1 MVVPSDPSTNSGLS
15 PGVVLVLVVILVA
28 VDLWVAI
35 RLINDLYQSER
46 RVYGDKDTWAII
58 ILFGSVLGMLAYI
71 FIVHRPGGVAL
82 CRSTPQS

>member
-35 RLINDLYQSER
+35 RLINDLYQPER
-46 RVYGDKDTWAII
+46 RVYGDKDMWAII

-71 FIVHRPGGVAL
+71 FIGRVE
-82 CRSTPQS
+82 

>member
-1 MVVPSDPSTNSGLS
+1 MVAPGDPSTASGLS

-35 RLINDLYQSER
+35 RLIKDLYQPER
-46 RVYGDKDTWAII
+46 RAYGDKDTWAII

-71 FIVHRPGGVAL
+71 YIGRVE
-82 CRSTPQS
+82 